1 MIYMTAYVCCALCL
15 LSFKIYHV
23 CWSHAMNERLSF
35 LMTLIRKCIILF
47 FNKNQKL
54 SLKIAIKNFFLWQKN
69 WKDMRGYFQTN
80 SKCNYSI
87 FCGYVCKKLHQ
98 KNQKEKPFLKAWP
111 IKNAYN
117 SCYLTKLSNLC
128 KYIPVESLAAY
139 VMNND

>member
-1 MIYMTAYVCCALCL
+1 MLCSMLVILQNLSCL
-15 LSFKIYHV
+15 LISRY
-23 CWSHAMNERLSF
+23 EREAKLF
-35 LMTLIRKCIILF
+35 NDFDQEMYNPLF
-47 FNKNQKL
+47 FYKNQKL